1 MYKLTPEKYRL
12 VKPLI
17 QDCSAELSV
26 FTVLEGI
33 MPGDVYVDS
42 DQKPRSALIRTSET
56 VVLAGTPYNTQFNEF
71 IKANVL
77 GYWENFMF
85 DTPDWETKIPEFH
98 KNPFI
103 RRYTRRHLT
112 CNNLVYTNY
121 RNDLRP
127 GFTLKQIEPEKLA
140 AEGLKNT
147 DIVMKWVGN
156 WGNFENFR
164 QNAAGFIIH
173 NDDTIVSWSVTD
185 CVFGDKAAIGIV
197 TDQDFRRMGFAAI
210 VSAAN
215 ADYWFENGK
224 RELDWLCIAV
234 NKGSQATAKKLG
246 FELKQEY
253 YTYTTFPPYEND
265 SDLTPDEWLEQAEYY
280 KHAAATAPR
289 LYDKILE
296 RCERNAKSSF
306 MEENKNDR

>member
-1 MYKLTPEKYRL
+1 MVSPVSLKQCVEIACVITFAVINNIENREIFMYKLTPEKYCL

-197 TDQDFRRMGFAAI
+197 TDQDFRDAWASQQLYLLPMQIIGLKTG
-210 VSAAN
+210 S
-215 ADYWFENGK
+215 EN
-224 RELDWLCIAV
+224 WI
-234 NKGSQATAKKLG
+234 GSVLQ
-246 FELKQEY
+246 
-253 YTYTTFPPYEND
+253 
-265 SDLTPDEWLEQAEYY
+265 
-280 KHAAATAPR
+280 
-289 LYDKILE
+289 
-296 RCERNAKSSF
+296 
-306 MEENKNDR
+306 